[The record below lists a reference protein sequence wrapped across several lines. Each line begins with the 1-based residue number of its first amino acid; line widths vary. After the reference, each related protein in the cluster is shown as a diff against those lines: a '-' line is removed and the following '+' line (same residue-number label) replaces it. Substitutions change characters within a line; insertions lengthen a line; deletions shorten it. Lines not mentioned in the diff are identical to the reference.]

1 VSDSKHLLFIR
12 GVGKITATM
21 DLDKDAQV
29 IWETWTQHHC
39 GVKGKAP
46 VLTMQRLEIISTA
59 IISYGFS
66 DCVNAII
73 GCKES
78 EWHMGSNPRGKKY
91 NSLELILRVSK
102 KPEEQAKNQ
111 KRIDSFVRQA
121 LNKIDGDV

>member
-1 VSDSKHLLFIR
+1 
-12 GVGKITATM
+12 M
-21 DLDKDAQV
+21 DIDKDAQV

-39 GVKGKAP
+39 GQKGKAP
-46 VLTMQRLEIISTA
+46 VLTAQRLGIISTA
-59 IISYGFS
+59 IISYGLS

-91 NSLELILRVSK
+91 NSIELILRVSK